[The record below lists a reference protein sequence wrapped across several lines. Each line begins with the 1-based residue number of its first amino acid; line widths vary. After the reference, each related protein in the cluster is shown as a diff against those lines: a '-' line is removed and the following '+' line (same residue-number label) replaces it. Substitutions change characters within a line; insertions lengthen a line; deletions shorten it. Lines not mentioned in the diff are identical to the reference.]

1 MPGWSAEN
9 RIRPQ
14 GEGPTLIT
22 YMYLDKDTDISLYLV
37 LWKNGQKLQSLA
49 TDFPT
54 AFKVS
59 LAMLCQTF
67 LGTVLVLLYF

>member
-1 MPGWSAEN
+1 MPGWSAGN
-9 RIRPQ
+9 IIRPQ

-22 YMYLDKDTDISLYLV
+22 YMYLDKDTDISLNLV
-37 LWKNGQKLQSLA
+37 LWKKGRKLRSLA

-59 LAMLCQTF
+59 LLCSAKLF
-67 LGTVLVLLYF
+67 